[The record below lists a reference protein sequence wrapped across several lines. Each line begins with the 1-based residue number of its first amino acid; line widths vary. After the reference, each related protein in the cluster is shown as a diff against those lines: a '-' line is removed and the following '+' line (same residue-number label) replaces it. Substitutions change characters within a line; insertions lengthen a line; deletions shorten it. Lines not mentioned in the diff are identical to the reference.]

1 VNNQNSP
8 SAAVALASELRGFAG
23 KLKRRLREQADV
35 GDLTH
40 SQISVLLRLESEG
53 ASTTSAL
60 ARAEGMKSQS
70 MGAVIAALEAM
81 GFVTG
86 APDPTDRRQTLLS
99 LSDACRRWIAEG
111 RALRQDWLS
120 RMIDAKLSPQEQEQL
135 SAVLPLLHRI
145 VSD

>member
-1 VNNQNSP
+1 MNNQNSP
-8 SAAVALASELRGFAG
+8 SVAVTLASELRGFAG

-35 GDLTH
+35 SDLTH
-40 SQISVLLRLESEG
+40 SQISVLLRLEGEG
-53 ASTTSAL
+53 TSTTSEL

-70 MGAVIAALEAM
+70 MGAVIAALEAA

-86 APDPTDRRQTLLS
+86 APDPTDRRRTLLS
-99 LSDACRRWIAEG
+99 LTDACRGWIAEG

-135 SAVLPLLHRI
+135 STVLPLLHRI